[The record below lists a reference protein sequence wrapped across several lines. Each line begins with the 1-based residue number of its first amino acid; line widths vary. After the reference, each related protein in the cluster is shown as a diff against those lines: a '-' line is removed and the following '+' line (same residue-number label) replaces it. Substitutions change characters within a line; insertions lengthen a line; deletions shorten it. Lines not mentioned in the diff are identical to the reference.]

1 MYQNNLSVILVYERK
16 PIMAS
21 TQGDEERRRRREEEG
36 LPLRVRGS
44 YGHLST

>member
-1 MYQNNLSVILVYERK
+1 
-16 PIMAS
+16 MAS
-21 TQGDEERRRRREEEG
+21 TQGDEERRRREEEG